1 MGVMETYM
9 NKLKSFVKMEL
20 SGWKPLE
27 IAWLA
32 IATAVILG
40 VSIYWQD
47 TAVGIICSLTGVWCV
62 VLTGKGK
69 VSNFLFGIVNVTL
82 YAYVSYR
89 AKFYGEVML
98 NVLYYLPCSFLGL
111 FVWGKNIDEGSGEVI
126 KKSLSLKGSLIVYP
140 LTAAGVVV
148 YGFILKAMGGTL
160 PFVDSM
166 STVLSVTAQILCL
179 KRLAEQW
186 IMWIVID
193 VVTVIMWLYNYLNG
207 GESIATMMMWAI
219 YLINAVIMFVKW
231 RRGVKECI
239 TK

>member
-1 MGVMETYM
+1 MK
-9 NKLKSFVKMEL
+9 KLKSFVKTEL
-20 SGWKPLE
+20 SGWKPFE
-27 IAWLA
+27 VVWLA

-40 VSIYWQD
+40 VSIYWKD
-47 TAVGIICSLTGVWCV
+47 TTTGIICSLTGVWCV

-69 VSNFLFGIVNVTL
+69 VSNFLFGIVNVVL
-82 YAYVSYR
+82 YAYISYQ

-98 NVLYYLPCSFLGL
+98 NVLYYLPCSVIGL
-111 FVWGKNIDEGSGEVI
+111 FVWGKNVDQESGEVT
-126 KKSLSLKGSLIVYP
+126 KKSLSIKGSLIVYP
-140 LTAAGVVV
+140 LTAAGVVA

-166 STVLSVTAQILCL
+166 STVLSVVAQILCL

-193 VVTVIMWLYNYLNG
+193 VVTVGMWLYNYING
-207 GESIATMMMWAI
+207 GESIATMMMWAV
-219 YLINAVIMFVKW
+219 YLINAIVMFVKW
-231 RRGVKECI
+231 RRDVRICN